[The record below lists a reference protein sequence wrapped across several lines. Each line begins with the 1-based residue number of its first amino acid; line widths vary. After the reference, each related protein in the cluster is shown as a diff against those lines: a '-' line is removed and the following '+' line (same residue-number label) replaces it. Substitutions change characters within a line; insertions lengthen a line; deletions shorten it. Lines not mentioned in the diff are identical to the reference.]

1 MNQKGLSNK
10 AKWLYG
16 LCLMGGNFV
25 YMLTSSFTVMYYQTY
40 LGLNAAFVGAV
51 LMFAR
56 IFDAVNDPLTGIIVA
71 KVNTKW
77 GKFRPWI
84 LSGSI
89 VNALILFG
97 LFAVPQGIRSSEGLL
112 MAWCAVAYIL
122 WSTTYDAYDIPIWS
136 IVPAVTDQGK
146 ERESMATIG
155 RTFASIGCGVISVAA
170 PVIIPLLGGGDANN
184 YGHWITGFKWFTLI
198 ICAYY
203 VISSLVFYLNVHEKH
218 EVKEEKSP
226 TIKEMF
232 KALFANSQAIVIVVA
247 ITAVNIGT
255 GITSNL
261 MPYFFHFDLGGADWN
276 GNYSLITM
284 FIFGFQVIGM
294 MIIYPLIRRFFNRK
308 GIFSFGLILAIAG
321 YGLLFVFSMIKQ
333 VPVMA
338 LAAPALFMGVATG
351 ILNILTTVYLADA
364 VDYGE
369 VTNGR
374 RDESVVFSM
383 QTFVVKLASGIAAG
397 LTGLVVALIGLNT
410 SENAWVDGLNST
422 STLFILRLVM
432 AVIPIAALGFAL
444 SYYARK
450 FMLDEKKME
459 EIGEALKKE
468 EL

>member
-184 YGHWITGFKWFTLI
+184 YGHWIAGFKWFTLI

-338 LAAPALFMGVATG
+338 LAVPALFMGVATG

-422 STLFILRLVM
+422 STLFILRLIM

-468 EL
+468 